1 MAQGTFQPGRSNTVY
16 SCLTLTAR
24 DTLMPFTYDFYFFP
38 DVRHSITQH
47 AIEGALLVQAGF
59 PKRKKRN
66 NKMEKKRKQK
76 V

>member
-1 MAQGTFQPGRSNTVY
+1 MAQGTFQAGRSNTVY
-16 SCLTLTAR
+16 SCLTLTTR

-59 PKRKKRN
+59 PKRKKKKQN
-66 NKMEKKRKQK
+66 GKKKRK
-76 V
+76 